1 MIMVNNPGSWH
12 CSYPMMQHCT
22 WDGCTPCDLVFPFF
36 LFCVGASM
44 VFSLARYSSLNGD
57 AMRKI
62 LKRGILLYLSG
73 LLLTAFPFY
82 NVHPDPALSFC
93 QNWMDWL
100 SNLRLVS
107 VLSRIAI
114 CYVLAAVLVL
124 WLRDSKKL
132 MKAVAILSVLHVA
145 ILLLFAGP
153 EGAFTLEGNFA
164 GRLDRAILG
173 EGHMYKNYSPA
184 FDPVGILGT
193 LTGICTVLLGYL
205 VGDIIKKSARRYEED
220 GVLDDSPVG
229 VTAKIFVL
237 SVASILLGLFIGIW
251 IPINKPLWSV
261 SYVFYAAGWAGMLLA
276 LLMYLIDVRGC
287 EIFFFPFKALGM
299 NALPLY
305 ILSCLLPKINDIYIG
320 WKSSVIFGANENMSL
335 LYAFLYMMLHLI
347 VAIILYKKKIFI
359 KL

>member
-145 ILLLFAGP
+145 ILLLFA
-153 EGAFTLEGNFA
+153 ECE
-164 GRLDRAILG
+164 
-173 EGHMYKNYSPA
+173 HSQ
-184 FDPVGILGT
+184 
-193 LTGICTVLLGYL
+193 
-205 VGDIIKKSARRYEED
+205 
-220 GVLDDSPVG
+220 
-229 VTAKIFVL
+229 
-237 SVASILLGLFIGIW
+237 
-251 IPINKPLWSV
+251 
-261 SYVFYAAGWAGMLLA
+261 AA
-276 LLMYLIDVRGC
+276 
-287 EIFFFPFKALGM
+287 
-299 NALPLY
+299 
-305 ILSCLLPKINDIYIG
+305 
-320 WKSSVIFGANENMSL
+320 
-335 LYAFLYMMLHLI
+335 
-347 VAIILYKKKIFI
+347 
-359 KL
+359 